1 MPPLTAIADTLDDWC
16 VGELSLED
24 MWNGAG
30 GFDLPVFDLPVF
42 DLPVFDLPV
51 FDLPVFDWLGL
62 DGASRDWQLIGPLLS
77 SVPLPVI
84 NAVQQVIAALPAG
97 VLDQVFISYLDVLA
111 QAPEILLGVSATLA
125 KLPALNF
132 DHPLT
137 IDRGTHGFSQ
147 LVVFGDSLSDTGN
160 FFNALGKVF
169 PPTPP
174 FFDGRLSDGP
184 LWLEYLAPE
193 LGLTQT
199 TNLAFI
205 GATTGRDNVASLTVG
220 QNLGDLPGLQDEVDQ
235 FALTLAQAGLPQAD
249 PKALYVVWA
258 GANDFLTLPTAP
270 LAALNAVL
278 DSVENVAQSVISLA
292 GLGAQT
298 IVVPNLPNLGRTPF
312 AVARD
317 LVAQGQIFS
326 TTFNLLLQG
335 TLGQL
340 ESELGVDLV
349 QVDIYGLVES
359 IAQRPSE
366 FGFTNITQPLIAA
379 AAVTPGVNPAEF
391 AFMDD
396 FHPTTAVHQ
405 LIAEAVER
413 AVQPS
418 AGYVRMPHERD
429 YGFPDE
435 SKWMLPAGLP
445 DYHHACV

>member
-1 MPPLTAIADTLDDWC
+1 MPPLTAIADTLDDWY
-16 VGELSLED
+16 VGEFDLEN
-24 MWNGAG
+24 MWNSAG
-30 GFDLPVFDLPVF
+30 GLDLS
-42 DLPVFDLPV
+42 
-51 FDLPVFDWLGL
+51 GL
-62 DGASRDWQLIGPLLS
+62 DLSGLDLSAIDLLSCDVASLDWQLIDPLLS
-77 SVPLPVI
+77 FLPLPVI

-97 VLDQVFISYLDVLA
+97 LLDQVFTAYRDGLTGS
-111 QAPEILLGVSATLA
+111 PEILFDVSAILA
-125 KLPALNF
+125 QLPALNF
-132 DHPLT
+132 DNPLT
-137 IDRGTHGFSQ
+137 IDHGAHGFSQ

-160 FFNALGKVF
+160 FFNALGQVF

-174 FFDGRLSDGP
+174 FFNGRLSNGP

-205 GATTGRDNVASLTVG
+205 GATTGRDNVASLIVG
-220 QNLGDLPGLQDEVDQ
+220 QNLGNLPGLQDEVDQ

-249 PKALYVVWA
+249 PQALYVVWA
-258 GANDFLTLPTAP
+258 GANDFLTLPTEP
-270 LAALNAVL
+270 LAAFNAVL
-278 DSVENVAQSVISLA
+278 DSVENIAQSVVTLA

-317 LVAQGQIFS
+317 RVPQGQIFS

-340 ESELGVDLV
+340 ESDLGIDLV
-349 QVDIYGLVES
+349 QVDVYGLVES

-379 AAVTPGVNPAEF
+379 AAINPGVNPSEF

-405 LIAEAVER
+405 LIADAVER
-413 AVQPS
+413 AVQPP
-418 AGYVRMPHERD
+418 AGYARMRHHERGH
-429 YGFPDE
+429 GFQGE
-435 SKWMLPAGLP
+435 SRWTLPAGLP
-445 DYHHACV
+445 DYQQQHYACA

>member
-1 MPPLTAIADTLDDWC
+1 MPPLTAIVDTLDDWC
-16 VGELSLED
+16 VGEFCLED
-24 MWNGAG
+24 MWDSAG
-30 GFDLPVFDLPVF
+30 GLDLPGFDVPGLDF
-42 DLPVFDLPV
+42 LS
-51 FDLPVFDWLGL
+51 L
-62 DGASRDWQLIGPLLS
+62 DGASLDWQLIDRLLS
-77 SVPLPVI
+77 AVPLPVI

-97 VLDQVFISYLDVLA
+97 GLDQLFTRYVDMLTQSPEIFLDVSA
-111 QAPEILLGVSATLA
+111 ILSQ
-125 KLPALNF
+125 LPALDFAN
-132 DHPLT
+132 PLT
-137 IDRGTHGFSQ
+137 IDPGAHGFSQ

-174 FFDGRLSDGP
+174 FFNGRLSNGP
-184 LWLEYLAPE
+184 MWLEYLAPA
-193 LGLTQT
+193 LGLSQT

-220 QNLGDLPGLQDEVDQ
+220 QDLGKLPGLRDEVDQ

-258 GANDFLTLPTAP
+258 GANDFLKLPTEP
-270 LAALNAVL
+270 LAAFKAVL

-292 GLGAQT
+292 GLGAKT
-298 IVVPNLPNLGRTPF
+298 IVVPNLPNLGRTPI

-418 AGYVRMPHERD
+418 AGYAKLPHQERGH
-429 YGFPDE
+429 GFPGE
-435 SKWMLPAGLP
+435 SPWMLPAELP
-445 DYHHACV
+445 EYHHRACV